1 MHPGGHSRTDLRQNV
16 WNRNINGTSDEFV
29 MRTGRNKS
37 IKTTGAQLCRV
48 SGAFLGAGV
57 LQSFRTIASGLM
69 TVNLE
74 LSHQQN
80 RRWWSSDRE
89 IAFGLDA

>member
-1 MHPGGHSRTDLRQNV
+1 MFG
-16 WNRNINGTSDEFV
+16 NRNINGTSDEFE

-48 SGAFLGAGV
+48 SGAF
-57 LQSFRTIASGLM
+57 FRTIASGLM
-69 TVNLE
+69 TFNLE
-74 LSHQQN
+74 PSHQQN